1 MAIDIGAQV
10 ETLAG
15 GGGGTVFQGTIV
27 DYGEVQW
34 AQPISFFIANGVAQ
48 VEEAITLPRNALVDD
63 YKVVVQALPPYQ
75 VPLSLVAQVRDG
87 EDQGL
92 NAFVVDFGSMVSLAG
107 LSLPSPAIISGVK
120 AWTGAAF
127 ATRFT
132 YPRTPN
138 QPLDGGASFTEIR
151 TERLLVRYTGSISAD
166 HALEDGVAYLTD
178 PPSGLELRIDGGPP
192 VWTHPA
198 AVRSGTD
205 AALNETTWNDQG
217 KRLVDI
223 TAALRALTGDPLAP
237 EAPVTFTLTLSAR
250 LPCLLTLARQGAP
263 LLRRI
268 RRVNFAGSESTSV
281 IAASEGVQ
289 TVSLPLPPVAAG
301 ATRRVSEVR
310 MTAAGAFPP
319 DRTLPP
325 VGPDP
330 ALGPVAPGGA
340 AQVPVAELV
349 IDPGHAICI
358 RVATAAGLAELLGV
372 RLPLAIGAGGAEL
385 RVTVRDR
392 LSVDG
397 SVAVVSETSDPV
409 TRDQGAEAWTSFA
422 FKKAYPL
429 DAAVPPWLVITA
441 ARGEATLAVAAA
453 GSLVGPIPGVIDMAE
468 IRRGPPGG
476 PWQALP
482 APLTQSPAS
491 GGVIAARGRVR
502 LVGLPSKAVPLA
514 PLSVSLAGGSGEAPL
529 TPTAKGV
536 AVSLA
541 PTVPVVQATPALE
554 LTAFAPGTLTLSAI
568 DVVTTE

>member
-1 MAIDIGAQV
+1 MAISIQADAAISEIAD
-10 ETLAG
+10 A
-15 GGGGTVFQGTIV
+15 VFQATLVAVG
-27 DYGEVQW
+27 DVQW
-34 AQPISFFIANGVAQ
+34 IQPIGFFIANGVAQ
-48 VEEAITLPRNALVDD
+48 VAETITLPRNTLVDD

-107 LSLPSPAIISGVK
+107 LSLPAPAVISGVK

-127 ATRFT
+127 ATQFT
-132 YPRTPN
+132 YPRTPD

-151 TERLLVRYTGSISAD
+151 TERLLVRYSGSISAD
-166 HALEDGVAYLTD
+166 DALEDGFAYLTD

-205 AALNETTWNDQG
+205 PALNVTTWNDQG
-217 KRLVDI
+217 KRLVDV
-223 TAALRALTGDPLAP
+223 TAALQALTGDPLAP

-250 LPCLLTLARQGAP
+250 LPCLLTLARQGTP
-263 LLRRI
+263 QLRRI
-268 RRVNFAGSESTSV
+268 RRVSFAGAESTSV
-281 IAASEGVQ
+281 IVAGEGVQ
-289 TVSLPLPPVAAG
+289 TVSLPLPPAAPG
-301 ATRRVSEVR
+301 ATRRVGEVR
-310 MTAAGAFPP
+310 MTAAGVFPP

-325 VGPDP
+325 VGPDA
-330 ALGPVAPGGA
+330 ALGPAAPGGP
-340 AQVPVAELV
+340 AQVLVAEMV

-358 RVATAAGLAELLGV
+358 RVATAAGLGELLGV
-372 RLPLAIGAGGAEL
+372 RLPLSIGAGGAEL
-385 RVTVRDR
+385 RVTVRDT
-392 LSVDG
+392 LSIDPA
-397 SVAVVSETSDPV
+397 VAVVSQTSDPV
-409 TRDQGAEAWTSFA
+409 ARDGGAEAWTSFA
-422 FKKAYPL
+422 FKKAWPL
-429 DAAVPPWLVITA
+429 DAAALPWLVITA
-441 ARGEATLAVAAA
+441 ARGEATLAVAAG
-453 GSLVGPIPGVIDMAE
+453 GSLVGPVPGTIDLAE

-502 LVGLPSKAVPLA
+502 LVGLPPKAVPLA
-514 PLSVSLAGGSGEAPL
+514 PLSVSLAGGGGETPL

-541 PTVPVVQATPALE
+541 PFVPVVQATPTLE